1 MEDVVQMSA
10 AVQRFNATLVGFFA
24 LLALLLAAIGVA
36 GLLATTV
43 SRRAQELGIRLALGA
58 QRGTLVSMVVRDGM
72 LLAAVGLAA
81 GLPAAWILS
90 RVLSALL
97 FEVSPRD
104 PFTFGGV
111 AALLAI
117 VVLIACAVPA
127 WRATRVDPLVVLRTE

>member
-1 MEDVVQMSA
+1 M
-10 AVQRFNATLVGFFA
+10 QRFNATPVGLFA

-36 GLLATTV
+36 GLLATSV
-43 SRRAQELGIRLALGA
+43 SRREPELGIRLALGA

-72 LLAAVGLAA
+72 LLAAVGLAV

-104 PFTFGGV
+104 PLTFGGV

-117 VVLIACAVPA
+117 VVLVACAVPA
-127 WRATRVDPLVVLRTE
+127 WRATRVDPLTVLRTE